1 MPKTYCE
8 VWLHIIWST
17 KLRKPNLFRSF
28 RYDLF
33 NYVKSYGE
41 ENDILIDVI
50 NGVEDHVHLLVR
62 LKTTQKI
69 SEIINLLKGVSSRWI
84 NLNADLEGKFK
95 WQNGYG
101 VFSVS
106 EKDIHK
112 VRSYIYNQEKHHKSM
127 SYKQEV
133 IKLANN

>member
-1 MPKTYCE
+1 MPKTYSS
-8 VWLHIIWST
+8 VWLHIVWST

-33 NYVKSYGE
+33 NHLKSYGE
-41 ENDILIDVI
+41 KNDILVDVI
-50 NGVEDHVHLLVR
+50 NGIEDHVHLLIR

-69 SEIINLLKGVSSRWI
+69 SEVINLLKGASSRWI
-84 NLNADLEGKFK
+84 NLNANLEETFK

-106 EKDIHK
+106 EKDIPK
-112 VRSYIYNQEKHHKSM
+112 VRNYIYNQEEYHKSI
-127 SYKQEV
+127 SYSKELN
-133 IKLANN
+133 KLVK

>member
-1 MPKTYCE
+1 MPKTRSS

-41 ENDILIDVI
+41 ENNILIDVI
-50 NGVEDHVHLLVR
+50 NGVEDHVHLLIR
-62 LKTTQKI
+62 LKTTQKV
-69 SEIINLLKGVSSRWI
+69 SEVVNLLKGASSRWV
-84 NLNADLEGKFK
+84 NLNADLEEKFQ
-95 WQNGYG
+95 WQNGYE

-106 EKDIHK
+106 EKDIPK
-112 VRSYIYNQEKHHKSM
+112 VRSYIYNQEKHHKAVTYSEEL
-127 SYKQEV
+127 K
-133 IKLANN
+133 KLVK